1 MDMSSTRLWII
12 IPKDF
17 SESVPKL
24 LPAKLMAM
32 YLDNPEVFE
41 SNAGLVKQSKYQI
54 QEFQRSDRQEEEMKR
69 YLYLA
74 VLIGLA
80 LILVSCWF
88 TEPIYLLP
96 ESWLCSVNADGT
108 GFRKIKKVDLDFGT
122 TGFWDI
128 YMTKDNRIIFYGE
141 KLWISQTDTI
151 RVEQITPDNLT
162 LTHLPSRLSQSPDGS
177 KLYFAADKN
186 IYQLSYPDYQLTQLT
201 HQTTR
206 WLRNPIV
213 SDLGNYITYSSDG
226 FGYPTKETEYMYWLN
241 LINGQSDIIPS
252 PDTLSFN
259 PYYSEIEDYV
269 YYERA
274 GLFRSRLDGSDRT
287 TVDNYGGSGEPYTMF
302 SISNDQRYI
311 VHKSNP
317 TYNNYFVRIFDKVCV
332 SGVNIPVKNSPPYE
346 LLGRLCKEANIVFYV
361 SPGYPEKLHSY
372 RLDTGEDTILNPNQ
386 VNIANTYI
394 IAPTWD
400 GSKVYF
406 YADIEVK

>member
-1 MDMSSTRLWII
+1 MKSPFNT
-12 IPKDF
+12 P
-17 SESVPKL
+17 
-24 LPAKLMAM
+24 
-32 YLDNPEVFE
+32 
-41 SNAGLVKQSKYQI
+41 GLV
-54 QEFQRSDRQEEEMKR
+54 
-69 YLYLA
+69 
-74 VLIGLA
+74 
-80 LILVSCWF
+80 
-88 TEPIYLLP
+88 
-96 ESWLCSVNADGT
+96 
-108 GFRKIKKVDLDFGT
+108 
-122 TGFWDI
+122 DI
-128 YMTKDNRIIFYGE
+128 YMTKDNRIIFYGK
-141 KLWISQTDTI
+141 KLWISDTDTI

-317 TYNNYFVRIFDKVCV
+317 TYNNYFVRIFDKVCF
-332 SGVNIPVKNSPPYE
+332 SGVNLPVKNSPPYE
-346 LLGRLCKEANIVFYV
+346 LLGRLCKEANIVFYI

>member
-1 MDMSSTRLWII
+1 
-12 IPKDF
+12 
-17 SESVPKL
+17 
-24 LPAKLMAM
+24 
-32 YLDNPEVFE
+32 
-41 SNAGLVKQSKYQI
+41 
-54 QEFQRSDRQEEEMKR
+54 MKR

-141 KLWISQTDTI
+141 KLWISDTDTI

-241 LINGQSDIIPS
+241 LINGQSGIIPS

-317 TYNNYFVRIFDKVCV
+317 TYNNYFVRIFDKVCA
-332 SGVNIPVKNSPPYE
+332 SGVNIPVKNSPSYG

>member
-1 MDMSSTRLWII
+1 
-12 IPKDF
+12 
-17 SESVPKL
+17 
-24 LPAKLMAM
+24 
-32 YLDNPEVFE
+32 
-41 SNAGLVKQSKYQI
+41 
-54 QEFQRSDRQEEEMKR
+54 MKR

-108 GFRKIKKVDLDFGT
+108 GFRKIMKSPFNTPGLV
-122 TGFWDI
+122 DI

-141 KLWISQTDTI
+141 KLWISDTDTI

-241 LINGQSDIIPS
+241 LINGQSGIIPS

-317 TYNNYFVRIFDKVCV
+317 TYNNYFVRIFDKVCA
-332 SGVNIPVKNSPPYE
+332 SGVNIPVKNSPSYG

>member
-1 MDMSSTRLWII
+1 
-12 IPKDF
+12 
-17 SESVPKL
+17 
-24 LPAKLMAM
+24 
-32 YLDNPEVFE
+32 
-41 SNAGLVKQSKYQI
+41 
-54 QEFQRSDRQEEEMKR
+54 MKR

-141 KLWISQTDTI
+141 KLWISDTDTI

-317 TYNNYFVRIFDKVCV
+317 TYNNYFVRIFDKVCF
-332 SGVNIPVKNSPPYE
+332 SGVNLPVKNSPPYE

>member
-1 MDMSSTRLWII
+1 
-12 IPKDF
+12 
-17 SESVPKL
+17 
-24 LPAKLMAM
+24 
-32 YLDNPEVFE
+32 
-41 SNAGLVKQSKYQI
+41 
-54 QEFQRSDRQEEEMKR
+54 MKR
-69 YLYLA
+69 YLYLT
-74 VLIGLA
+74 VLMGLA
-80 LILVSCWF
+80 LVLGSCWL
-88 TEPIYLLP
+88 TEPVYPRP
-96 ESWLCSVNADGT
+96 EPWLCSINSDGT
-108 GFRKIKKVDLDFGT
+108 GFRKIKKVDLNFGT

-141 KLWISQTDTI
+141 KLWISETDTI

-317 TYNNYFVRIFDKVCV
+317 TYNNYFVRIFDKVCA

>member
-1 MDMSSTRLWII
+1 
-12 IPKDF
+12 
-17 SESVPKL
+17 
-24 LPAKLMAM
+24 
-32 YLDNPEVFE
+32 
-41 SNAGLVKQSKYQI
+41 
-54 QEFQRSDRQEEEMKR
+54 MKR

-108 GFRKIKKVDLDFGT
+108 GFRKIKKVDLNFGT

-141 KLWISQTDTI
+141 KLWISDTDTI

-332 SGVNIPVKNSPPYE
+332 SGVNIPVKNSPSYG
-346 LLGRLCKEANIVFYV
+346 LLGRLCKEANIVFYI

-406 YADIEVK
+406 YADIAVK

>member
-1 MDMSSTRLWII
+1 
-12 IPKDF
+12 
-17 SESVPKL
+17 
-24 LPAKLMAM
+24 
-32 YLDNPEVFE
+32 
-41 SNAGLVKQSKYQI
+41 
-54 QEFQRSDRQEEEMKR
+54 MKR

-141 KLWISQTDTI
+141 KLWISDTDTI

-241 LINGQSDIIPS
+241 LINGQSGIIPS

-332 SGVNIPVKNSPPYE
+332 SGVNLPVKNSPSYG

>member
-1 MDMSSTRLWII
+1 
-12 IPKDF
+12 
-17 SESVPKL
+17 
-24 LPAKLMAM
+24 
-32 YLDNPEVFE
+32 
-41 SNAGLVKQSKYQI
+41 
-54 QEFQRSDRQEEEMKR
+54 MKR

-141 KLWISQTDTI
+141 KLWISDTDTI

-241 LINGQSDIIPS
+241 LINGQSGIIPS

-317 TYNNYFVRIFDKVCV
+317 TYNNYFVRIFDKVCA
-332 SGVNIPVKNSPPYE
+332 SGVNIPVKNSPSYG
-346 LLGRLCKEANIVFYV
+346 LLGRLCKEANIVFYI

>member
-1 MDMSSTRLWII
+1 
-12 IPKDF
+12 
-17 SESVPKL
+17 
-24 LPAKLMAM
+24 
-32 YLDNPEVFE
+32 
-41 SNAGLVKQSKYQI
+41 
-54 QEFQRSDRQEEEMKR
+54 MKR

-141 KLWISQTDTI
+141 KLWISDTDTI

-317 TYNNYFVRIFDKVCV
+317 TYNNYFVRIFDKVCA
-332 SGVNIPVKNSPPYE
+332 SGVNIPVKNSPSYG
-346 LLGRLCKEANIVFYV
+346 LLGRLCKEANIVFYI

>member
-1 MDMSSTRLWII
+1 
-12 IPKDF
+12 
-17 SESVPKL
+17 
-24 LPAKLMAM
+24 
-32 YLDNPEVFE
+32 
-41 SNAGLVKQSKYQI
+41 
-54 QEFQRSDRQEEEMKR
+54 MKR

-141 KLWISQTDTI
+141 KLWISDTDTI

-241 LINGQSDIIPS
+241 LINGQSGIIPS

-287 TVDNYGGSGEPYTMF
+287 TVGNYGGSGEPYTMF

-317 TYNNYFVRIFDKVCV
+317 TYNNYFVRIFDKVCF
-332 SGVNIPVKNSPPYE
+332 SGVNLPVKNSPPYE

>member
-1 MDMSSTRLWII
+1 
-12 IPKDF
+12 
-17 SESVPKL
+17 
-24 LPAKLMAM
+24 
-32 YLDNPEVFE
+32 
-41 SNAGLVKQSKYQI
+41 
-54 QEFQRSDRQEEEMKR
+54 MKR

-108 GFRKIKKVDLDFGT
+108 GFRKIMKSPFNTPGLV
-122 TGFWDI
+122 DI
-128 YMTKDNRIIFYGE
+128 YMTKDNRIILYGK
-141 KLWISQTDTI
+141 KLWISDTDTI

-317 TYNNYFVRIFDKVCV
+317 TYNNYFVRIFDKVCA
-332 SGVNIPVKNSPPYE
+332 SGVNIPVKNSPSYG
-346 LLGRLCKEANIVFYV
+346 LLGRLCKEANIVFYI

>member
-1 MDMSSTRLWII
+1 M
-12 IPKDF
+12 
-17 SESVPKL
+17 
-24 LPAKLMAM
+24 
-32 YLDNPEVFE
+32 
-41 SNAGLVKQSKYQI
+41 
-54 QEFQRSDRQEEEMKR
+54 
-69 YLYLA
+69 
-74 VLIGLA
+74 
-80 LILVSCWF
+80 
-88 TEPIYLLP
+88 
-96 ESWLCSVNADGT
+96 
-108 GFRKIKKVDLDFGT
+108 
-122 TGFWDI
+122 
-128 YMTKDNRIIFYGE
+128 
-141 KLWISQTDTI
+141 
-151 RVEQITPDNLT
+151 
-162 LTHLPSRLSQSPDGS
+162 
-177 KLYFAADKN
+177 
-186 IYQLSYPDYQLTQLT
+186 
-201 HQTTR
+201 
-206 WLRNPIV
+206 

-317 TYNNYFVRIFDKVCV
+317 TYNNYFVRIFDKVCA

>member
-1 MDMSSTRLWII
+1 
-12 IPKDF
+12 
-17 SESVPKL
+17 
-24 LPAKLMAM
+24 
-32 YLDNPEVFE
+32 
-41 SNAGLVKQSKYQI
+41 
-54 QEFQRSDRQEEEMKR
+54 MKR

-141 KLWISQTDTI
+141 KLWISDTDTI

-332 SGVNIPVKNSPPYE
+332 SGVNLPVKNSPSYG

-406 YADIEVK
+406 YADI

>member
-1 MDMSSTRLWII
+1 L
-12 IPKDF
+12 
-17 SESVPKL
+17 
-24 LPAKLMAM
+24 
-32 YLDNPEVFE
+32 
-41 SNAGLVKQSKYQI
+41 G
-54 QEFQRSDRQEEEMKR
+54 
-69 YLYLA
+69 
-74 VLIGLA
+74 
-80 LILVSCWF
+80 SCWF

-108 GFRKIKKVDLDFGT
+108 GFRKIMKSPFNTPGLV
-122 TGFWDI
+122 DI
-128 YMTKDNRIIFYGE
+128 YMTKDNRIILYGK
-141 KLWISQTDTI
+141 KLWISDTDTI

-317 TYNNYFVRIFDKVCV
+317 TYNNYFVRIFDKVCA

>member
-24 LPAKLMAM
+24 LPAKLMAV

-41 SNAGLVKQSKYQI
+41 GNAGLVKQSKYQI

-141 KLWISQTDTI
+141 KLWISDTDTI

>member
-1 MDMSSTRLWII
+1 
-12 IPKDF
+12 
-17 SESVPKL
+17 
-24 LPAKLMAM
+24 
-32 YLDNPEVFE
+32 
-41 SNAGLVKQSKYQI
+41 
-54 QEFQRSDRQEEEMKR
+54 MKR

-141 KLWISQTDTI
+141 KLWISDTDTI

-287 TVDNYGGSGEPYTMF
+287 TVGNYGGSGEPYTMF

-317 TYNNYFVRIFDKVCV
+317 TYNNYFVRIFDKVCA
-332 SGVNIPVKNSPPYE
+332 SGVNIPVKNSPSYG

>member
-1 MDMSSTRLWII
+1 
-12 IPKDF
+12 
-17 SESVPKL
+17 
-24 LPAKLMAM
+24 
-32 YLDNPEVFE
+32 
-41 SNAGLVKQSKYQI
+41 
-54 QEFQRSDRQEEEMKR
+54 MKR

-141 KLWISQTDTI
+141 KLWISDTDTI

-332 SGVNIPVKNSPPYE
+332 SGVNLPVKNSPSYG